1 MKLRRK
7 MRGPIPCTLFAVAAW
22 CCFPAC
28 DDGSSLSRRSSAIP
42 GQIPEGEQC
51 EFVPAPRWA
60 LRDRDGNRV
69 QALVE
74 PRCGDGFDAE
84 SWSRCNPVDPGSS
97 SNFPCVRIID
107 HEGNFINLQYDLESG
122 QLGPC
127 RNHVIHE
134 DLLSLG
140 AVYLNAECEGTSYA
154 GPGSSGGHPQF
165 TTTRVI
171 RFTVDDIW
179 YMSEPGCLEEDVPV
193 WGGVNCEGPF
203 KTGRICPVRPVPDW
217 VKNLLPNPP
226 YTMAVEY
233 E

>member
-1 MKLRRK
+1 MRTILR
-7 MRGPIPCTLFAVAAW
+7 TLIVAATAF
-22 CCFPAC
+22 FPAC
-28 DDGSSLSRRSSAIP
+28 DEGSSLSRRSLATP
-42 GQIPEGEQC
+42 GQITEGEQC

-60 LRDRDGNRV
+60 LRDRDDNRV

-74 PRCGDGFDAE
+74 PRCGDGDAE

-107 HEGNFINLQYDLESG
+107 HEGDFINLQYDLESG
-122 QLGPC
+122 QIGPC
-127 RNHVIHE
+127 RGQVIYE

-140 AVYLNAECEGTSYA
+140 AEYLNAQCEGTPYA
-154 GPGSSGGHPQF
+154 SAGSSGGFPEF

-171 RFTVDDIW
+171 RFTVDNIW
-179 YMSEPGCLEEDVPV
+179 YVSEPGCLEDVLV
-193 WGGVNCEGPF
+193 WGGVNCEEGPF
-203 KTGRICPVRPVPDW
+203 KAGSICPIRPVPDW